1 MTVRRRIGAAAAA
14 AYIAVLASG
23 CALFAER
30 PITHRYLL
38 PPPRVTVTIPADLNI
53 RVRSVTG
60 VAPFEDTGIAHQTS
74 AYQLDSY
81 QYYRWVAPPTEMVAD
96 ALNELVKPRAS
107 GAGGAAR
114 QELMMLDARVNA
126 FQQVDF
132 AGKEGGLV
140 SIEFCLSSDR
150 PLAACRWRRSVTRQ
164 IAAANNSPG
173 AAVEALGAAYGQVL
187 TEFATSL
194 SSFLAG
200 AKVPPS
206 AVLTPLRRAGNYSFP
221 AFS

>member
-1 MTVRRRIGAAAAA
+1 MGRRGGSLGG
-14 AYIAVLASG
+14 YIALLAAG

-30 PITHRYLL
+30 PVTHRFLL
-38 PPPRVTVTIPADLNI
+38 PPPNAAVSIPADLNI

-96 ALNELVKPRAS
+96 ALNELVKPRA
-107 GAGGAAR
+107 AAKGGAAR

-132 AGKEGGLV
+132 AGKEDGLV
-140 SIEFCLSSDR
+140 AIEFCLSSDR
-150 PLAACRWRRSVTRQ
+150 PLAACRWRRSITRQ
-164 IAAANNSPG
+164 IAAASNSPG
-173 AAVEALGAAYGQVL
+173 
-187 TEFATSL
+187 
-194 SSFLAG
+194 
-200 AKVPPS
+200 
-206 AVLTPLRRAGNYSFP
+206 RRR
-221 AFS
+221 